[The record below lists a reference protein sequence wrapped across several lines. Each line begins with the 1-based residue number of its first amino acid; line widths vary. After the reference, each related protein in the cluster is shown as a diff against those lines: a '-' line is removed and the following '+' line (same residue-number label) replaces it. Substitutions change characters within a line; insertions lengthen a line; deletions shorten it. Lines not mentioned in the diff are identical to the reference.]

1 MDGEIKSFIK
11 VWSMAISSLCY
22 CYYIVARMPKGVLR
36 FLSLL
41 PVLCLFLTI
50 PFSLQSCYL
59 GTPTAFLLIW
69 LGNSK
74 LLLFSIDKGPLSPPP
89 NNLFQFICIACL
101 PIKIKKD
108 PYQPKVEKPR
118 FLFVTKALLLAMILI
133 AYDFKPNLHPY
144 VLLGLY
150 QCHSYL
156 AIEIILTLAAS
167 PARLIPGLR
176 LEQQFNEPYLATSL
190 QDFWGRRWNLVTVSI
205 LHSTVYKPVCHWSQH
220 IIGSR
225 WAADLVPLLA
235 VFMTFLVSG
244 LMHEVLFYYLT
255 RVPPTFEVTSFFIVQ
270 GICVIIEV
278 VFKRKVITDRWRL
291 HRAISRTLTIG
302 FLVGTSVWLFLP
314 QLLRNGVFDKAIREH
329 SIVVQEWS
337 SIINRSFHVSSSY
350 SLDKW
355 KRHHIEVTRPTS
367 NFERGRKPKKKK
379 KVKL

>member
-1 MDGEIKSFIK
+1 MDDEIKSFIK

-22 CYYIVARMPKGVLR
+22 CYFIVARMPKGVLR

-41 PVLCLFLTI
+41 PVLYLFLTI

-59 GTPTAFLLIW
+59 GTPTAFLLTW

-74 LLLFSIDKGPLSPPP
+74 LLLFSIDKGPLSQPP

-108 PYQPKVEKPR
+108 PFLSIVEKPR

-150 QCHSYL
+150 QCHFYL

-167 PARLIPGLR
+167 PARLILGHR
-176 LEQQFNEPYLATSL
+176 VLEPQFNEPYLATSL

-220 IIGSR
+220 IIGSG
-225 WAADLVPLLA
+225 WAADLARLLA

-244 LMHEVLFYYLT
+244 LMHEVLFYSLT
-255 RVPPTFEVTSFFIVQ
+255 RVPPTWEVTLFFIVQ

-278 VFKRKVITDRWRL
+278 VFKRKVMTDRWRL
-291 HRAISRTLTIG
+291 HRAVSRTLTIG

-314 QLLRNGVFDKAIREH
+314 QLLRNGVFDKAIMEH
-329 SIVVQEWS
+329 SIVVQELS
-337 SIINRSFHVSSSY
+337 SIINRSFHLSSSY
-350 SLDKW
+350 SLDKR
-355 KRHHIEVTRPTS
+355 KRLLSV
-367 NFERGRKPKKKK
+367 
-379 KVKL
+379 L

>member
-1 MDGEIKSFIK
+1 MDGEINSFIK

-22 CYYIVARMPKGVLR
+22 CYFIVARMPKGVLR

-41 PVLCLFLTI
+41 PVLHLFLTI

-74 LLLFSIDKGPLSPPP
+74 LLLFSIDKGPLSPPQ

-108 PYQPKVEKPR
+108 PFPKKEKPR
-118 FLFVTKALLLAMILI
+118 FLFIIKALLLAMILK
-133 AYDFKPNLHPY
+133 AYDYKPNLHPY

-150 QCHSYL
+150 HCHSYL
-156 AIEIILTLAAS
+156 AIEIVLSLAAA
-167 PARLIPGLR
+167 PARIILGLR
-176 LEQQFNEPYLATSL
+176 LEPQFNEPYLATSL
-190 QDFWGRRWNLVTVSI
+190 KDFWGRRWNLVTVSI
-205 LHSTVYKPVCHWSQH
+205 LQSTVYEPVRNWSQH
-220 IIGSR
+220 IIGSG
-225 WAADLVPLLA
+225 WASDLAPLLA
-235 VFMTFLVSG
+235 VFLTFLASG

-255 RVPPTFEVTSFFIVQ
+255 RMRPTWEVTSFFIVQ

-278 VFKRKVITDRWRL
+278 VFKRKVMTDRWRL
-291 HRAISRTLTIG
+291 HQAVSRILTIG

-314 QLLRNGVFDKAIREH
+314 QLLRNGVFDKAIMEH
-329 SIVVQEWS
+329 SIVVQELS

-355 KRHHIEVTRPTS
+355 KRLVS
-367 NFERGRKPKKKK
+367 
-379 KVKL
+379 VL